1 MADRFKASKG
11 TADVLPDAMAG
22 HRLVVETAR
31 AIWER
36 AGYGTIETP
45 IFEETGLFQRGVGDS
60 TDIVRKEM
68 FTFEDQGGRSLTL
81 RPEGTA
87 PVCRAFVEHG
97 MSRLPQP
104 VKLGYA
110 GPFFRHEKPQAGR
123 YRQFHQVGVEA
134 IGTDSALADFEV
146 IALFDE
152 LVSELGIPGVTLRIG
167 SLGSLDARREYLEVL
182 KSHLR
187 DRSDQLSDDV
197 KDRIEVNPLRAFD
210 SDHEGTAGV
219 MADAP
224 RLLDHLDDADREHFE
239 EVQSL
244 LRAGGVEFE
253 IDTTL
258 VRGLDYYTRTIFSF
272 VCDRLGAQSEIGG
285 GGRYDGLI
293 AQLGGPDTPA
303 IGWAAGV
310 ERILLALDPDLD
322 VPVPDVFITWA
333 DEQDRD
339 RAVLLAR
346 ELRLKG
352 LAAGLD
358 VAGRNLKGQLRQ
370 ADRSGARWTLILN
383 TDGTGELKRMDTGEQ
398 RTIDPAE
405 LAGLDLT

>member
-1 MADRFKASKG
+1 VAEKFKASKG
-11 TADVLPDAMAG
+11 TADILPDAMAG

-31 AIWER
+31 AIWGR

-45 IFEETGLFQRGVGDS
+45 IFEDTGLFQRGVGDS

-110 GPFFRHEKPQAGR
+110 GSFFRHEKPQAGR
-123 YRQFHQVGVEA
+123 YRQFHQIGVEA
-134 IGTDSALADFEV
+134 IGTESPLADFEV
-146 IALFDE
+146 IALLDE

-167 SLGSLDARREYLEVL
+167 SLGSLDARRSYLEVL
-182 KSHLR
+182 KGYLR
-187 DRSDQLSDDV
+187 ERSGELSEDV
-197 KDRIEVNPLRAFD
+197 RERIEINPLRAFD
-210 SDHEGTAGV
+210 SDHEGTAVV
-219 MADAP
+219 MEDAP
-224 RLLDHLDDADREHFE
+224 RLIDHLDGADREHFD
-239 EVQSL
+239 EVQAL
-244 LRAGGVEFE
+244 LRAGGIEFE
-253 IDTTL
+253 LDTTL

-293 AQLGGPDTPA
+293 SQLGGPETPA
-303 IGWAAGV
+303 VGWAAGV
-310 ERILLALDPDLD
+310 ERILLALDPETEA
-322 VPVPDVFITWA
+322 PSPDVFIAWA
-333 DEQDRD
+333 DEGDRE
-339 RAVLLAR
+339 RAVVLVR

-352 LAAGLD
+352 LSAGID
-358 VAGRNLKGQLRQ
+358 IAGRNLKGQLKQ
-370 ADRSGARWTLILN
+370 ADRTGARWTLILN
-383 TDGTGELKRMDTGEQ
+383 TDGSGELKRMETGEQ
-398 RTIDPAE
+398 QTIDPGD
-405 LAGLDLT
+405 LAGLDLN

>member
-1 MADRFKASKG
+1 MAEKFKASKG
-11 TADVLPDAMAG
+11 TADILPDAMAG

-45 IFEETGLFQRGVGDS
+45 IFEDTGLFQRGVGDS

-110 GPFFRHEKPQAGR
+110 GSFFRHEKPQAGR
-123 YRQFHQVGVEA
+123 YRQFHQIGVEA
-134 IGTDSALADFEV
+134 IGTESPLADFEV
-146 IALFDE
+146 IALLDE

-167 SLGSLDARREYLEVL
+167 SLGSLDARRSYLEVL
-182 KSHLR
+182 KGYLR
-187 DRSDQLSDDV
+187 ERSGELSEDV
-197 KDRIEVNPLRAFD
+197 RERIEINPLRAFD
-210 SDHEGTAGV
+210 SDHEGTAVV
-219 MADAP
+219 MEDAP
-224 RLLDHLDDADREHFE
+224 RLIDHLDGADREHFD
-239 EVQSL
+239 EVQAL
-244 LRAGGVEFE
+244 LRAGGIEFE
-253 IDTTL
+253 LDTTL

-293 AQLGGPDTPA
+293 SQLGGPETPA
-303 IGWAAGV
+303 VGWAAGV
-310 ERILLALDPDLD
+310 ERILLALDPETEA
-322 VPVPDVFITWA
+322 PSPDVFIAWA
-333 DEQDRD
+333 DEGDRE
-339 RAVLLAR
+339 RAVVLVR

-352 LAAGLD
+352 LSAGID
-358 VAGRNLKGQLRQ
+358 IAGRNLKGQLKQ
-370 ADRSGARWTLILN
+370 ADRTGARWTLILN
-383 TDGTGELKRMDTGEQ
+383 TDGSGELKRMETGEQ
-398 RTIDPAE
+398 QTIDPGD
-405 LAGLDLT
+405 LAGLDLN

>member
-1 MADRFKASKG
+1 MAEKFKASKG
-11 TADVLPDAMAG
+11 TADILPDAMAG

-31 AIWER
+31 AIWGR

-45 IFEETGLFQRGVGDS
+45 IFEDTGLFQRGVGDS

-110 GPFFRHEKPQAGR
+110 GSFFRHEKPQAGR
-123 YRQFHQVGVEA
+123 YRQFHQIGVEA
-134 IGTDSALADFEV
+134 IGTESPLADFEV
-146 IALFDE
+146 IALLDE

-167 SLGSLDARREYLEVL
+167 SLGSLDARRSYLEVL
-182 KSHLR
+182 KGYLR
-187 DRSDQLSDDV
+187 ERSGELSEDV
-197 KDRIEVNPLRAFD
+197 RERIEINPLRAFD
-210 SDHEGTAGV
+210 SDHEGTAVV
-219 MADAP
+219 MEDAP
-224 RLLDHLDDADREHFE
+224 RLIDHLDGADREHFD
-239 EVQSL
+239 EVQAL
-244 LRAGGVEFE
+244 LRAGGIEFE
-253 IDTTL
+253 LDTTL

-293 AQLGGPDTPA
+293 SQLGGPETPA
-303 IGWAAGV
+303 VGWAAGV
-310 ERILLALDPDLD
+310 ERILLALDPETEA
-322 VPVPDVFITWA
+322 PSPDVFIAWA
-333 DEQDRD
+333 DEGDRE
-339 RAVLLAR
+339 RAVVLVR

-352 LAAGLD
+352 LSAGID
-358 VAGRNLKGQLRQ
+358 IAGRNLKGQLKQ
-370 ADRSGARWTLILN
+370 ADRTGARWTLILN
-383 TDGTGELKRMDTGEQ
+383 TDGSGELKRMETGEQ
-398 RTIDPAE
+398 QTIDPGD
-405 LAGLDLT
+405 LAGLDLN

>member
-1 MADRFKASKG
+1 VADRFKASKG
-11 TADVLPDAMAG
+11 TADILPASISA
-22 HRLVVETAR
+22 HLLVIETAR
-31 AIWER
+31 GIWER

-110 GPFFRHEKPQAGR
+110 GSFFRHEKPQAGR
-123 YRQFHQVGVEA
+123 YRQFHQIGVEA
-134 IGTDSALADFEV
+134 IGTESALADFEV
-146 IALFDE
+146 IALLDE
-152 LVSELGIPGVTLRIG
+152 LISELGIPGVTLRIG
-167 SLGSLDARREYLEVL
+167 SLGSLDARREYLEQL
-182 KSHLR
+182 KGYLR
-187 DRSDQLSDDV
+187 GRSDELSVDV
-197 KDRIEVNPLRAFD
+197 RERIEINPLRAFD
-210 SDHEGTAGV
+210 SDHEGTAVV
-219 MADAP
+219 MESAP
-224 RLLDHLDDADREHFE
+224 RLIDHLDGEDRAHFE

-244 LRAGGVEFE
+244 LKAGGIEFE

-293 AQLGGPDTPA
+293 AQLGGPETPA
-303 IGWAAGV
+303 VGWAAGV
-310 ERILLALDPDLD
+310 ERMLLALEPEPEQPELD
-322 VPVPDVFITWA
+322 IFIAWA
-333 DEQDRD
+333 DDGDRE
-339 RAVLLAR
+339 RAVVLVR

-352 LAAGLD
+352 LSAGMD

-370 ADRSGARWTLILN
+370 ADRAGARWTMILN
-383 TDGTGELKRMDTGEQ
+383 TDGTGELKRMETGEQ
-398 RTIDPAE
+398 RTIDPSE
-405 LAGLDLT
+405 LAGLDLS

>member
-1 MADRFKASKG
+1 VAEKFKASKG
-11 TADVLPDAMAG
+11 TADILPDAMAG

-31 AIWER
+31 AIWGR

-45 IFEETGLFQRGVGDS
+45 IFEDTGLFQRGVGDS

-110 GPFFRHEKPQAGR
+110 GSFFRHEKPQAGR
-123 YRQFHQVGVEA
+123 YRQFHQIGVEA
-134 IGTDSALADFEV
+134 IGTESPLADFEV
-146 IALFDE
+146 IALLDE

-167 SLGSLDARREYLEVL
+167 SLGSLDARRSYLEVL
-182 KSHLR
+182 KGYLR
-187 DRSDQLSDDV
+187 ERSGELSEDV
-197 KDRIEVNPLRAFD
+197 RERIEINPLRAFD
-210 SDHEGTAGV
+210 SDHEGTAVV
-219 MADAP
+219 MEDAP
-224 RLLDHLDDADREHFE
+224 RLIDHLDDADREHFD
-239 EVQSL
+239 EVQAL
-244 LRAGGVEFE
+244 LRAGGIEFE
-253 IDTTL
+253 LDTTL

-293 AQLGGPDTPA
+293 SQLGGPETPA
-303 IGWAAGV
+303 VGWAAGV
-310 ERILLALDPDLD
+310 ERILLALDPETET
-322 VPVPDVFITWA
+322 PSPDVFIAWA
-333 DEQDRD
+333 DEGDRE
-339 RAVLLAR
+339 RAVVLVR

-352 LAAGLD
+352 LSAGID
-358 VAGRNLKGQLRQ
+358 IAGRNLKGQLKQ
-370 ADRSGARWTLILN
+370 ADRTGARWTLILN
-383 TDGTGELKRMDTGEQ
+383 TDGSGELKRMETGEQ
-398 RTIDPAE
+398 QTIDPGD
-405 LAGLDLT
+405 LAGLDLN

>member
-1 MADRFKASKG
+1 MAEKFKASKG
-11 TADVLPDAMAG
+11 TADILPDAMAG

-31 AIWER
+31 AIWGR

-45 IFEETGLFQRGVGDS
+45 IFEDTGLFQRGVGDS

-110 GPFFRHEKPQAGR
+110 GSFFRHEKPQAGR
-123 YRQFHQVGVEA
+123 YRQFHQIGVEA
-134 IGTDSALADFEV
+134 MGTESPLADFEV
-146 IALFDE
+146 IALLDE

-167 SLGSLDARREYLEVL
+167 SLGSLDARRSYLEVL
-182 KSHLR
+182 KGYLR
-187 DRSDQLSDDV
+187 ERSGELSEDV
-197 KDRIEVNPLRAFD
+197 RERIEINPLRAFD
-210 SDHEGTAGV
+210 SDHEGTAVV
-219 MADAP
+219 MEDAP
-224 RLLDHLDDADREHFE
+224 RLIDHLDDADREHFD
-239 EVQSL
+239 EVQAL
-244 LRAGGVEFE
+244 LRAGGIEFE
-253 IDTTL
+253 LDTTL

-293 AQLGGPDTPA
+293 SQLGGPETPA
-303 IGWAAGV
+303 VGWAAGV
-310 ERILLALDPDLD
+310 ERILLALDPETET
-322 VPVPDVFITWA
+322 PSPDVFIAWA
-333 DEQDRD
+333 DEGDRE
-339 RAVLLAR
+339 RAVVLVR

-352 LAAGLD
+352 LSAGID
-358 VAGRNLKGQLRQ
+358 IAGRNLKGQLKQ
-370 ADRSGARWTLILN
+370 ADRTGARWTLILN
-383 TDGTGELKRMDTGEQ
+383 TDGSGELKRMETGEQ
-398 RTIDPAE
+398 QTIDPGD
-405 LAGLDLT
+405 LAGLDLN